1 MLNAARRFKY
11 RGQRCECSF
20 DNKSHQRQGIS
31 IIGKFIWARYGIDE
45 VLGRRNSN
53 LKEIFFLTLK
63 F

>member
-1 MLNAARRFKY
+1 MLLGGLRIEDKDVNVLLTT
-11 RGQRCECSF
+11 
-20 DNKSHQRQGIS
+20 KSHQRQEIS

>member
-1 MLNAARRFKY
+1 MLLGGLRIEDKDVNVLLTT
-11 RGQRCECSF
+11 
-20 DNKSHQRQGIS
+20 KSHQRQGIS

>member
-1 MLNAARRFKY
+1 MLLGGLRIEDKDVNVLLTT
-11 RGQRCECSF
+11 
-20 DNKSHQRQGIS
+20 KSHQRQEIS

-53 LKEIFFLTLK
+53 FKEIFFLTLK